1 MLILLY
7 ALPTIL
13 YCCVIFAVVRAGL
26 PRSTLKSLLAA
37 AVAAHAMTFI
47 WPIASGQP
55 AQFGFAHA
63 VSIMLCAGA
72 GLLWLESLQVDIDLM
87 WLMVLPVAAIVAP
100 LPYFFG
106 GVSVSIQAMK
116 PLFVP
121 HLIVGML
128 AYSFLAF
135 AALHAV
141 LMIVAER
148 QLQQQSQSASAAWQS
163 WTERLPP
170 LLVMEKYLFRVLFA
184 GFVLLTLTVLTGV
197 VFSEEVFGKPWRL
210 DHKTIFT
217 VVSWLTFGTLLVGR
231 RIWGWRGRLAARFTL
246 WGFLLVFM
254 AYIGSRFVLEVILHR
269 F

>member
-1 MLILLY
+1 MSILLY
-7 ALPTIL
+7 VLPTIL
-13 YCCVIFAVVRAGL
+13 YLTVIISVLRAGL
-26 PRSTLKSLLAA
+26 PRSPLKSLLAL
-37 AVAAHAMTFI
+37 AVAAHALSLI
-47 WPIASGQP
+47 WPIVSGQP

-63 VSIMLCAGA
+63 VSIMLCAA
-72 GLLWLESLQVDIDLM
+72 TALLWLESLQVDIDLM
-87 WLMVLPVAAIVAP
+87 WLMVLPVAALVAP
-100 LPYFFG
+100 LPGFFS
-106 GVSVSIQAMK
+106 GVSVTIQALQ

-121 HLIVGML
+121 HLVVAML
-128 AYSFLAF
+128 AYSFLGF

-141 LMIVAER
+141 LMIGAER
-148 QLQQQSQSASAAWQS
+148 QLQQQSPNASAAWQR
-163 WTERLPP
+163 WIERLPP

-231 RIWGWRGRLAARFTL
+231 TLWGWRGRLAARFTL

-269 F
+269 A